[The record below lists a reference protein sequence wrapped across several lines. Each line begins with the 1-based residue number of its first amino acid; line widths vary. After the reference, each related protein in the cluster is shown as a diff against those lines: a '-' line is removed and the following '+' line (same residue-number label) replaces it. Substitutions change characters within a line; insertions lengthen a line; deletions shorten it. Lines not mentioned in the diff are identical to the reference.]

1 MGGDRILNNNQNVF
15 SFYLDESIWFKEGQG
30 VRELIGISLEP
41 EITIEELGDEVRLK
55 GTVDLVGEYI
65 PTGSDDAQD
74 ESPLAPSVRIM
85 DQVETAEEGV
95 HVFSHAF
102 PVEITVPLERVSN
115 LEDVLIDIESFDYEL
130 PANRQ
135 LRLHAQVTINGVE
148 EKKNEAENQK
158 DFDEPATIG
167 PVNLQE
173 PTQGDPPVFPE
184 REAPIFRIHEEEEQS
199 TNNADEDDGRWFY
212 KKSQSFPEFFG
223 HAQETIQ
230 QQTPPEESSY
240 DSTADWGEVSVD
252 EVEES
257 ESSSDQ
263 ESAQAPG
270 GMDGIKQ
277 IFKHLFP
284 NREESYTQMKMYI
297 AQEEETLSS
306 IAEKYDVSVKQLE
319 RVNDYTDDVSPG
331 QIVYIPN

>member
-1 MGGDRILNNNQNVF
+1 MQNKQNVF

-55 GTVDLVGEYI
+55 GTVDLAGEYI
-65 PTGSDDAQD
+65 PTGSQDAQD
-74 ESPLAPSVRIM
+74 ESPLAPSVRTM
-85 DQVETAEEGV
+85 DVVEPSEEGI
-95 HVFSHAF
+95 HTFSHSF

-135 LRLHAQVTINGVE
+135 LRLHAHVNINGLE
-148 EKKNEAENQK
+148 EKQQEASNEPT
-158 DFDEPATIG
+158 FDESATVG
-167 PVNLQE
+167 PVNFQE
-173 PTQGDPPVFPE
+173 QSSKESPVLPE
-184 REAPIFRIHEEEEQS
+184 REAPIFRI
-199 TNNADEDDGRWFY
+199 DEKDESEHKEDDDDGRWFY

-223 HAQETIQ
+223 HAQENTQ
-230 QQTPPEESSY
+230 LPPEEPSY
-240 DSTADWGEVSVD
+240 DSSEWGEVSV
-252 EVEES
+252 EES
-257 ESSSDQ
+257 SSEESDQ

-284 NREESYTQMKMYI
+284 NREDTYTQMKMYI

-306 IAEKYDVSVKQLE
+306 IAEKYEVSVKQLE
-319 RVNDYTDDVSPG
+319 RVNDYKDDVSPG

>member
-1 MGGDRILNNNQNVF
+1 MQNKQNVF

-55 GTVDLVGEYI
+55 GTVDLAGEYI
-65 PTGSDDAQD
+65 PTGSQDAQD
-74 ESPLAPSVRIM
+74 ESPLAPSVRTM
-85 DQVETAEEGV
+85 DVVEPLEEGI
-95 HVFSHAF
+95 HTFNHSF

-135 LRLHAQVTINGVE
+135 LRLHAHVNINGLE
-148 EKKNEAENQK
+148 EKQQEASNEPT
-158 DFDEPATIG
+158 FDESATVG
-167 PVNLQE
+167 PVNFQQE
-173 PTQGDPPVFPE
+173 SAKESPVIPE
-184 REAPIFRIHEEEEQS
+184 REAPIFRINEEEQKEE
-199 TNNADEDDGRWFY
+199 EDDGRWFY

-223 HAQETIQ
+223 HAQENVHAA
-230 QQTPPEESSY
+230 PEEPSY
-240 DSTADWGEVSVD
+240 DSSEWGEVSVE

-257 ESSSDQ
+257 SSEESDQ

-284 NREESYTQMKMYI
+284 NREDTYTQMKMYI

-306 IAEKYDVSVKQLE
+306 IAEKYEVSVKQLE
-319 RVNDYTDDVSPG
+319 RVNDYKDDVSPG

>member
-1 MGGDRILNNNQNVF
+1 MQNKQNVF

-30 VRELIGISLEP
+30 VRELLGISLEP
-41 EITIEELGDEVRLK
+41 EITIEELGDEVKMK
-55 GTVDLVGEYI
+55 GTVDLAGEYI
-65 PTGSDDAQD
+65 PTGSEDAQD
-74 ESPLAPSVRIM
+74 ESPLSPSMRVM
-85 DQVETAEEGV
+85 DQVEPSDDGLHT
-95 HVFSHAF
+95 FSHAF
-102 PVEITVPLERVSN
+102 PVDITVPLERISS

-135 LRLHAQVTINGVE
+135 LRLHAHVNINGVE
-148 EKKNEAENQK
+148 EKQQEASNEPA
-158 DFDEPATIG
+158 FDETAQVG
-167 PVNLQE
+167 PVNFPE
-173 PTQGDPPVFPE
+173 QGDPKESPVFPE
-184 REAPIFRIHEEEEQS
+184 REVPIFRLDDDNNENDEQNEKS
-199 TNNADEDDGRWFY
+199 EDDGRWFY

-223 HAQETIQ
+223 QEQ
-230 QQTPPEESSY
+230 EVKKLPEEPSY
-240 DSTADWGEVSVD
+240 DSSVNWGDVSVD
-252 EVEES
+252 DVEES
-257 ESSSDQ
+257 NGEQSSD

-284 NREESYTQMKMYI
+284 NREDTYTQMKMYI

-319 RVNDYTDDVSPG
+319 RVNDYKDDVSPG

>member
-1 MGGDRILNNNQNVF
+1 MKNKQNVF

-30 VRELIGISLEP
+30 VRELLGISLEP

-55 GTVDLVGEYI
+55 GTVDLAGEYI
-65 PTGSDDAQD
+65 PTGENDAQD
-74 ESPLAPSVRIM
+74 ESPVAPSLRVM
-85 DQVETAEEGV
+85 NQVEPSDDGIHLFA
-95 HVFSHAF
+95 HSF
-102 PVEITVPLERVSN
+102 PVEITVPLERISN

-135 LRLHAQVTINGVE
+135 LRLHAHVNINGVE
-148 EKKNEAENQK
+148 EKLNEASNAT
-158 DFDEPATIG
+158 DFDQSATVG
-167 PVNLQE
+167 PYNMHQTNQQE
-173 PTQGDPPVFPE
+173 QPVFPE
-184 REAPIFRIHEEEEQS
+184 REAPVFRINEE
-199 TNNADEDDGRWFY
+199 ADQKDGETKEEDDGRWFY

-223 HAQETIQ
+223 HEQVMAQNPPSEPSSET
-230 QQTPPEESSY
+230 TS
-240 DSTADWGEVSVD
+240 DWGEVSVD
-252 EVEES
+252 KDEEYSDTS
-257 ESSSDQ
+257 EE

-284 NREESYTQMKMYI
+284 NREETYTQMKMYI
-297 AQEEETLSS
+297 AQEDETLSS

-319 RVNDYTDDVSPG
+319 RVNEYTEDVSPG

>member
-1 MGGDRILNNNQNVF
+1 MNNKQNVF

-30 VRELIGISLEP
+30 VRELLGISLEP

-55 GTVDLVGEYI
+55 GTVDLAGEYI
-65 PTGSDDAQD
+65 PTGSDDVQD

-85 DQVETAEEGV
+85 DQVESAEEGG

-148 EKKNEAENQK
+148 EKKNEAQNEK
-158 DFDEPATIG
+158 DFDAAATVG

-173 PTQGDPPVFPE
+173 TTQEDPPVFPE
-184 REAPIFRIHEEEEQS
+184 REAPIFKINEGEGEEQS
-199 TNNADEDDGRWFY
+199 ADNPDEGDGRWLY
-212 KKSQSFPEFFG
+212 KKSQSLPEFFG
-223 HAQETIQ
+223 NKQETIQ
-230 QQTPPEESSY
+230 QEAPPEEPSY
-240 DSTADWGEVSVD
+240 DSTVDWGEVSVD
-252 EVEES
+252 EMEES
-257 ESSSDQ
+257 VSSSDQ

-284 NREESYTQMKMYI
+284 NREDSYTQMKMYI

-331 QIVYIPN
+331 QIVYIPS

>member
-1 MGGDRILNNNQNVF
+1 MQNKQNVF

-55 GTVDLVGEYI
+55 GTVDLAGEYI
-65 PTGSDDAQD
+65 PTGSQDAQD
-74 ESPLAPSVRIM
+74 ESPLASSVRTM
-85 DQVETAEEGV
+85 DVVEPLEEGI
-95 HVFSHAF
+95 HTFNHSF

-135 LRLHAQVTINGVE
+135 LRLHAHVNINGLE
-148 EKKNEAENQK
+148 ERQQEASNK
-158 DFDEPATIG
+158 PNFDESATVG
-167 PVNLQE
+167 PVNFQE
-173 PTQGDPPVFPE
+173 QSQKESPVLPE
-184 REAPIFRIHEEEEQS
+184 REAPIFRIDEKDESEHTE
-199 TNNADEDDGRWFY
+199 EDDGRWFY

-223 HAQETIQ
+223 HAQENTQ
-230 QQTPPEESSY
+230 LTPEEPSY
-240 DSTADWGEVSVD
+240 DSGDWGEVSI
-252 EVEES
+252 EES
-257 ESSSDQ
+257 SSEESSSEESDQ

-284 NREESYTQMKMYI
+284 NREDTYTQMKMYI

-319 RVNDYTDDVSPG
+319 RVNDYKDDVSPG

>member
-1 MGGDRILNNNQNVF
+1 MNNKQNVF

-30 VRELIGISLEP
+30 VRELLGISLEP
-41 EITIEELGDEVRLK
+41 EISIEELGDEVRLK
-55 GTVDLVGEYI
+55 GTVDLAGEYI
-65 PTGSDDAQD
+65 PTGSDDVQD

-85 DQVETAEEGV
+85 DQVESAEEGV

-148 EKKNEAENQK
+148 EKKNEAQNEK
-158 DFDEPATIG
+158 DFDEPATVG
-167 PVNLQE
+167 PLNLQE
-173 PTQGDPPVFPE
+173 PTQEDPPVFPE
-184 REAPIFRIHEEEEQS
+184 REAPIFKIHEDEGLEDEGQS
-199 TNNADEDDGRWFY
+199 ADNPDEDGRWFY
-212 KKSQSFPEFFG
+212 KKSQSLPEFFG
-223 HAQETIQ
+223 NKTETIQ
-230 QQTPPEESSY
+230 QAPPEEPSY
-240 DSTADWGEVSVD
+240 DSTSEWGEVSLD
-252 EVEES
+252 EME
-257 ESSSDQ
+257 ESSSDK

-284 NREESYTQMKMYI
+284 NREDSYTQMKMYI

-306 IAEKYDVSVKQLE
+306 IAEKYDVSLKQLE
-319 RVNDYTDDVSPG
+319 RVNDSTDDVSPG

>member
-1 MGGDRILNNNQNVF
+1 MQNKQNVF

-55 GTVDLVGEYI
+55 GTVDLEGEYI
-65 PTGSDDAQD
+65 PTGSGDAQD
-74 ESPLAPSVRIM
+74 ESPLAASVRTM
-85 DQVETAEEGV
+85 DSVEPSEEGV
-95 HVFSHAF
+95 HTFHHSF

-135 LRLHAQVTINGVE
+135 LRLHAHVNINGLE
-148 EKKNEAENQK
+148 EKQQEASNEPK
-158 DFDEPATIG
+158 FDESATVG
-167 PVNLQE
+167 PVNFQDQSPNESTVL
-173 PTQGDPPVFPE
+173 PE
-184 REAPIFRIHEEEEQS
+184 REAPIFRIDEKEDESEH
-199 TNNADEDDGRWFY
+199 EDDGRWFY

-223 HAQETIQ
+223 HAQENSQ
-230 QQTPPEESSY
+230 LKPEEPSY
-240 DSTADWGEVSVD
+240 DSASWGEVSI
-252 EVEES
+252 EES
-257 ESSSDQ
+257 SSEESSSEESDQ

-284 NREESYTQMKMYI
+284 NREDTYTQMKMYI

-319 RVNDYTDDVSPG
+319 RVNDYKDDVSPG